1 MPRVAPYHGIML
13 NDPLGL
19 PIARRY
25 LPSRLRLGLGRR
37 ARRRW
42 RAATLAVSIALGAA
56 ACAAFGGQSGRLQPN
71 LALPTLG
78 GTQLWTDV
86 AWDAGWKV
94 QRHAWTEHAR
104 LLDPDGVR
112 RAWGDERACRAR
124 LALLHDERALATNA
138 GAEGHSA
145 RPRLA
150 VLVHGLG
157 RSHRSLASLE
167 ARLVHEGYEVL
178 AFEYAST
185 RAPIHAHA
193 AALAGVLEGLPEAY
207 EVSFVTH
214 SLGGIVLRE
223 LTRDAAAPW
232 RARHTLGRA
241 VTLAAPHGG
250 AEIAA
255 RTGRSGLAR
264 LVMGP
269 AFCSLGDGTA
279 AALPE
284 PDLEFG
290 TVVAVRGDGHG
301 WNPWVAGDDDGLVAA
316 SEASLEGARDSLIV
330 DVAHTFVMDDESVHD
345 AVVRFLESGS
355 FDRAH

>member
-1 MPRVAPYHGIML
+1 MS
-13 NDPLGL
+13 
-19 PIARRY
+19 IAGRY
-25 LPSRLRLGLGRR
+25 LPSRLRLGLSRR
-37 ARRRW
+37 ARRRV
-42 RAATLAVSIALGAA
+42 RAAVLVLSFALGAA

-78 GTQLWTDV
+78 GTQLWMDV

-94 QRHAWTEHAR
+94 QRHVWTVHAR
-104 LLDPDGVR
+104 LIDPDGVR
-112 RAWGDERACRAR
+112 RAWGDERACRAQFT
-124 LALLHDERALATNA
+124 ASA
-138 GAEGHSA
+138 GAHLASRAESDECA
-145 RPRLA
+145 VRPKLV
-150 VLVHGLG
+150 VLVHGLA

-167 ARLVHEGYEVL
+167 ARLEREGYEVL

-185 RAPIHAHA
+185 RAPLRAHA
-193 AALAGVLEGLPEAY
+193 AALAGLLERSTEAY

-223 LTRDAAAPW
+223 LTREADAPW

-241 VTLAAPHGG
+241 VTLAVPHHG

-255 RTGRSGLAR
+255 RTGRFGLAR

-269 AFCSLGDGTA
+269 AYSALGDGAA

-290 TVVAVRGDGHG
+290 TIVAACGDGRG

-316 SEASLEGARDSLIV
+316 SEATLPGEHASLVV
-330 DVAHTFVMDDESVHD
+330 DVAHTFVMVDKRVHD
-345 AVVRFLESGS
+345 AVVRFLVSGT
-355 FDRAH
+355 FEPAG